1 MAEQILDLLQLV
13 NREQGKTIVMVT
25 HDPKAA
31 ERASRQ
37 LHLDK
42 GRLMDADSAGGRVKF
57 FHLVWAGL
65 WRNRARTVF
74 TLLVDRSRLPAF
86 RAAAGRQRVVWRRYA
101 PARTPIGSSS

>member
-31 ERASRQ
+31 ERATRQ

-42 GRLMDADSAGGRVKF
+42 GRLMGVQA
-57 FHLVWAGL
+57 
-65 WRNRARTVF
+65 
-74 TLLVDRSRLPAF
+74 
-86 RAAAGRQRVVWRRYA
+86 RAAA
-101 PARTPIGSSS
+101 

>member
-1 MAEQILDLLQLV
+1 LGDRATHKPAELSGGQQQRVAIARALVADPTILVCDEPTGDLDRQMAEQILDLLQRV

-42 GRLMDADSAGGRVKF
+42 GRLIDAEAS
-57 FHLVWAGL
+57 
-65 WRNRARTVF
+65 
-74 TLLVDRSRLPAF
+74 
-86 RAAAGRQRVVWRRYA
+86 AAA
-101 PARTPIGSSS
+101 